1 MTLIRNIITAA
12 ALATSVSASAPAFA
26 VDEYN
31 VSTGTTLSG
40 AGVALRGDDVVAL
53 ATGLEVKSGYAKY
66 TVERDGVAYYFA
78 SEETMKQFQA
88 NPERYMPQYGG
99 FCAFGVAIGKKLDA
113 APRYADIVDGKL
125 YVFLNAVA
133 FGKYKEDKAGTL
145 AKAEENWPAMHH
157 VAVEQINGG
166 V

>member
-1 MTLIRNIITAA
+1 MTIIKNIITAA
-12 ALATSVSASAPAFA
+12 AFAGLVSASIPAFA
-26 VDEYN
+26 ADEYN
-31 VSTGTTLSG
+31 TSTGTTLSG

-53 ATGLEVKSGYAKY
+53 ATGLEVKAGYANY

-88 NPERYMPQYGG
+88 QPERYIPQSGG

-125 YVFLNAVA
+125 YVFLNAAA
-133 FGKYKEDKAGTL
+133 FGKYNEDKAIPFNGET
-145 AKAEENWPAMHH
+145 ACTAHAEPAC
-157 VAVEQINGG
+157 ARKS
-166 V
+166 